1 MARKQ
6 IPAGARKRPGGGWEW
21 RFTYKGIRCSVGA
34 GNLDKLQEKHD
45 EKKREIDAGLY
56 TANRN
61 ITVGQYFDE
70 WIDRKKSVLK
80 ESSLFSYKTHFETH
94 IRPEIGNIKL
104 KALER
109 RQLLALQKKVSIQK
123 KSSKGRRQG
132 RPITGGPVVANRVIF
147 LMKSLLKSAMDDE
160 IIIRNVAAT
169 IPPIKVE
176 KRPARETCHREL
188 SDEELRIF
196 FKYAD
201 RSIYGNAFRFM
212 LYTGVRAGE
221 CGGLEWQDVDWKGK
235 VIHVR
240 RTMTVTE
247 NGKFVVGSSTKTRK
261 STRDIFMNE
270 DIFSLV
276 MKQYEIYSGLH
287 GKVMNLYDPIFPTS
301 RGHHPSGTSFY
312 SVIKFLLKQAHKN
325 GEKIDNF
332 GTHAFRDTFASKAI
346 RAGMPP
352 NVLKEILGHT
362 SYKMTMDLYVHTN
375 EDDKRQAM
383 QSLKMVNI

>member
-6 IPAGARKRPGGGWEW
+6 VPAGARKRPGGGWEW

-45 EKKREIDAGLY
+45 EKKKEIDAGLY

-80 ESSLFSYKTHFETH
+80 EASLYSYKRQFEIH
-94 IRPEIGNIKL
+94 IRPEIGNVKL

-109 RQLLALQKKVSIQK
+109 RQLLVLQKKVSVK
-123 KSSKGRRQG
+123 KELRRGKSQDKV
-132 RPITGGPVVANRVIF
+132 IVGGPAISNCVII
-147 LMKSLLKSAMDDE
+147 LMKSLLKSAVDDE
-160 IIIRNVAAT
+160 IIIRNVATT
-169 IPPIKVE
+169 IQPIKVN

-240 RTMTVTE
+240 RTMTMAG
-247 NGKFVVGSSTKTRK
+247 NGKFIVGSSTKTRK

-276 MKQYEIYSGLH
+276 MNQYEIYTGLH
-287 GKVMNLYDPIFPTS
+287 GKIMNLHDPIFPTS
-301 RGHHPSGTSFY
+301 TGDHPTENIFYHTISYLLEQANKSGD
-312 SVIKFLLKQAHKN
+312 
-325 GEKIDNF
+325 KIPRF

-383 QSLKMVNI
+383 QSLKMVNV

>member
-21 RFTYKGIRCSVGA
+21 RFTYNGKRCSVGA
-34 GNLDKLQEKHD
+34 PTLDELQKKHD
-45 EKKREIDAGLY
+45 ERIKEIDAGVY

-70 WIDRKKSVLK
+70 WIDRKKFTIK
-80 ESSLFSYKTHFETH
+80 ESSLFTYKNYFNAH
-94 IRPEIGNIKL
+94 IRHEIGNIKL
-104 KALER
+104 KSLER
-109 RQLLALQKKVSIQK
+109 RQLLALQQKVSTK
-123 KSSKGRRQG
+123 KIISNRTHRGRAC
-132 RPITGGPVVANRVIF
+132 TGGPDIANCVIS

-169 IPPIKVE
+169 IPPIKTE

-212 LYTGVRAGE
+212 LYTGLRAGE
-221 CGGLEWQDVDWKGK
+221 CGALEWQDVDWKEK

-240 RTMTVTE
+240 RTMTMGK
-247 NGKFVVGSSTKTRK
+247 NGKFIVGTSTKTRK
-261 STRDIFMNE
+261 STRDIFMNKG
-270 DIFSLV
+270 IFSLV
-276 MKQYEIYSGLH
+276 MKQYEIYTGLH
-287 GKVMNLYDPIFPTS
+287 GKIMNLNDPIFPTS
-301 RGHHPSGTSFY
+301 KGEHATEQSFY
-312 SVIKFLLKQAHKN
+312 SGVVGLIKTAHRN
-325 GEKIDNF
+325 GEKLAPF
-332 GTHAFRDTFASKAI
+332 GTHALRDTFASKAI

-352 NVLKEILGHT
+352 NVLKEILGHS

-375 EDDKRQAM
+375 EKDKRRAM
-383 QSLKMVNI
+383 QSLEMINI

>member
-21 RFTYKGIRCSVGA
+21 RFTYNGKRCSVGA
-34 GNLDKLQEKHD
+34 PTLDELQKKHD
-45 EKKREIDAGLY
+45 ERIKEIDAGVY

-80 ESSLFSYKTHFETH
+80 ESTIYVYKILFNNH
-94 IRPEIGNIKL
+94 IRPEIGDIKL

-109 RQLLALQKKVSIQK
+109 RQVLALQKKASTKIAIPKGQHRKKGCNGGLLVSNNT
-123 KSSKGRRQG
+123 
-132 RPITGGPVVANRVIF
+132 IT
-147 LMKSLLKSAMDDE
+147 LLKSLLKSAVDDE

-169 IPPIKVE
+169 VPPIKTT

-312 SVIKFLLKQAHKN
+312 SVIKFLLKQAHRD

>member
-6 IPAGARKRPGGGWEW
+6 VPAGARKRPGGGWEW

-45 EKKREIDAGLY
+45 EKKKEIDAGLY

-80 ESSLFSYKTHFETH
+80 ESSLFTYRHQFNAH
-94 IRPEIGNIKL
+94 IRPEIGDIKL

-109 RQLLALQKKVSIQK
+109 RQLLALQKKVSIK
-123 KSSKGRRQG
+123 KKIHKRGSNGRFV
-132 RPITGGPVVANRVIF
+132 TGGPSMANCVLA
-147 LMKSLLKSAMDDE
+147 LMKSLLKSAVDDE

-169 IPPIKVE
+169 IQPIKVN

-196 FKYAD
+196 FKYAA

-221 CGGLEWQDVDWKGK
+221 CGGLEWRDVDWKEK

-240 RTMTVTE
+240 RTMTMAE
-247 NGKFVVGSSTKTRK
+247 NGEFIVGNSTKTRK
-261 STRDIFMNE
+261 SSRDIFMNE
-270 DIFSLV
+270 DIFSLI
-276 MKQYEIYSGLH
+276 MKQYEIYTGIH
-287 GKVMNLYDPIFPTS
+287 GKVMNLHDPIFPTS
-301 RGHHPSGTSFY
+301 TGRHSTEHTFYTAIGYLLEQADKSGD
-312 SVIKFLLKQAHKN
+312 
-325 GEKIDNF
+325 KISRF

-375 EDDKRQAM
+375 EEDKRQAM
-383 QSLKMVNI
+383 QLLKMVNI

>member
-6 IPAGARKRPGGGWEW
+6 VPAGARKRPGGGWEW

-80 ESSLFSYKTHFETH
+80 GSSLFSYKTHFETH

-188 SDEELRIF
+188 SDEELKTF
-196 FKYAD
+196 FQYSGG
-201 RSIYGNAFRFM
+201 SIYDNAFRFM
-212 LYTGVRAGE
+212 LYTGVRPGE
-221 CGGLEWQDVDWKGK
+221 CGGLEWRDVDWQGK

-240 RTMTVTE
+240 RTMTKNTD
-247 NGKFVVGSSTKTRK
+247 GKFIVGESTKTRK

-270 DIFSLV
+270 DISSLV
-276 MKQYEIYSGLH
+276 MEQWEIYTGLH
-287 GKVMNLYDPIFPTS
+287 GNVMNLTDPIFPSST
-301 RGHHPSGTSFY
+301 GKHPTEQSFY
-312 SVIKFLLKQAHKN
+312 NAIASLIRTARRN
-325 GEKIDNF
+325 GEKLPNF

-352 NVLKEILGHT
+352 NVLKEIMGHT
-362 SYKMTMDLYVHTN
+362 SYQMTMDLYVHTN
-375 EDDKRQAM
+375 DDDKRQAM
-383 QSLKMVNI
+383 EALKLVNI

>member
-21 RFTYKGIRCSVGA
+21 RFTYNGKRCSVGA
-34 GNLDKLQEKHD
+34 PTLDELQKKHD
-45 EKKREIDAGLY
+45 ERIKEIDAGVY

-80 ESSLFSYKTHFETH
+80 ESTIYVYKILFNNH
-94 IRPEIGNIKL
+94 IRPEIGDIKL

-109 RQLLALQKKVSIQK
+109 RQVLALQKKASTKIAIPKGQRRKKGCNGGLLVSNNT
-123 KSSKGRRQG
+123 
-132 RPITGGPVVANRVIF
+132 IT
-147 LMKSLLKSAMDDE
+147 LLKSLLKSAVDDE

-169 IPPIKVE
+169 VPPIKTT

-212 LYTGVRAGE
+212 LYTGLRAGE
-221 CGGLEWQDVDWKGK
+221 CGALEWQDVDWKEK

-240 RTMTVTE
+240 RTMTMGE
-247 NGKFVVGSSTKTRK
+247 NGKFIVGTSTKTRK

-270 DIFSLV
+270 NIHSLV
-276 MKQYEIYSGLH
+276 MKQYEIYAGLH
-287 GKVMNLYDPIFPTS
+287 GKIMNLHDPVFPNSTG
-301 RGHHPSGTSFY
+301 GHPTEANFY
-312 SVIKFLLKQAHKN
+312 SAIKALLDHAHN
-325 GEKIDNF
+325 DGVKIVSF

-352 NVLKEILGHT
+352 NILKEILGHT

-375 EDDKRQAM
+375 EEDKRQAM
-383 QSLKMVNI
+383 KSLQIANI

>member
-21 RFTYKGIRCSVGA
+21 RFTYNGKRCSVGA
-34 GNLDKLQEKHD
+34 PTLDELQKKHD
-45 EKKREIDAGLY
+45 ERIKEIDAGVY

-70 WIDRKKSVLK
+70 WIDRKKFTIK
-80 ESSLFSYKTHFETH
+80 ESSLFTYKNYFNAH
-94 IRPEIGNIKL
+94 IRHEIGNIKL
-104 KALER
+104 KSLER
-109 RQLLALQKKVSIQK
+109 RQLLALQQKVSTK
-123 KSSKGRRQG
+123 KIISNRTHRGRAC
-132 RPITGGPVVANRVIF
+132 TGGPDIANCVIS

-169 IPPIKVE
+169 IPPIKTE

-212 LYTGVRAGE
+212 LYTGLRAGE
-221 CGGLEWQDVDWKGK
+221 CGALEWQDVDWKEK

-240 RTMTVTE
+240 RTMTMGK
-247 NGKFVVGSSTKTRK
+247 NGKFIVGTSTKTRK
-261 STRDIFMNE
+261 STRDIFMNKG
-270 DIFSLV
+270 IFSLV
-276 MKQYEIYSGLH
+276 MKQYEIYTGLH
-287 GKVMNLYDPIFPTS
+287 GKIMNLNDPIFPTS
-301 RGHHPSGTSFY
+301 KGEHATEQSFY
-312 SVIKFLLKQAHKN
+312 SGVVGLIKTAHRN
-325 GEKIDNF
+325 GEKLAPF
-332 GTHAFRDTFASKAI
+332 GTHALRDTFASKAI

-352 NVLKEILGHT
+352 NVLKEILGHS

-375 EDDKRQAM
+375 EKDKRRAM
-383 QSLKMVNI
+383 QSLEMVNI

>member
-21 RFTYKGIRCSVGA
+21 RFTYDGKRCSVGA
-34 GNLDKLQEKHD
+34 PTLDELQKKHD
-45 EKKREIDAGLY
+45 ERIKEIDAGVY

-70 WIDRKKSVLK
+70 WIDRKKFTIK
-80 ESSLFSYKTHFETH
+80 ESSLFTYKNYFNAH
-94 IRPEIGNIKL
+94 IRHEIGNIKL
-104 KALER
+104 KSLER
-109 RQLLALQKKVSIQK
+109 RQLLALQQKVSIK
-123 KSSKGRRQG
+123 KIISNRTHRGRAS
-132 RPITGGPVVANRVIF
+132 TGGPDIANCVIS

-160 IIIRNVAAT
+160 IIIRNVAVT
-169 IPPIKVE
+169 IPPIKTE

-201 RSIYGNAFRFM
+201 RSVYGNAFRFM
-212 LYTGVRAGE
+212 LYTGLRAGE
-221 CGGLEWQDVDWKGK
+221 CGALEWQDVDWKEK

-240 RTMTVTE
+240 RTMTMGK
-247 NGKFVVGSSTKTRK
+247 NGKFIVGTSTKTRK

-270 DIFSLV
+270 GIFSLV
-276 MKQYEIYSGLH
+276 MKQYEIYTGLH
-287 GKVMNLYDPIFPTS
+287 GKIMNLNDPIFPTS
-301 RGHHPSGTSFY
+301 KGEHATEQSFY
-312 SVIKFLLKQAHKN
+312 SGVVSLIKTAHRN
-325 GEKIDNF
+325 GEKLAPF
-332 GTHAFRDTFASKAI
+332 GTHALRDTFASKAI

-352 NVLKEILGHT
+352 NVLKEILGHS

-375 EDDKRQAM
+375 EKDKRRAM
-383 QSLKMVNI
+383 QSLEMINI